1 MADNY
6 NFEEV
11 VGGEFDVNGE
21 DITAVAEIL
30 ARPEK
35 IIIKTERTETPQ
47 DYTGPR
53 ITTKS
58 KEEIPIEEMIAQAQ
72 FMPGP
77 PPMRMPVAPPAMQPM
92 NPQMAVAPQM
102 QGPMQGRPPLPMMG
116 PQFG

>member
-35 IIIKTERTETPQ
+35 IIIKTEAL
-47 DYTGPR
+47 
-53 ITTKS
+53 
-58 KEEIPIEEMIAQAQ
+58 IA
-72 FMPGP
+72 
-77 PPMRMPVAPPAMQPM
+77 PAE
-92 NPQMAVAPQM
+92 NHTISC
-102 QGPMQGRPPLPMMG
+102 L
-116 PQFG
+116 